1 MQIKCL
7 SAVAVV
13 AAAALFSGLAGA
25 QPADHSTASD
35 PGSSLVTRMMVFD
48 KNHDGKLTK
57 EEVTD
62 ERLHRLFDRADANS
76 DGVVT
81 REELVVLAEKFEAE
95 APQGGGPDGPGGPGG
110 PGGGPRGGP
119 GQDGRQGPGGG
130 DNGFHLVPRFI
141 ERQLNLSEDQQQQIA
156 QLEKETKA
164 KLERILKPD
173 QLKMLEQSR
182 PGMRQGGPGG
192 GQGRP
197 GDGGRQRPGGPQD
210 RQ

>member
-1 MQIKCL
+1 
-7 SAVAVV
+7 
-13 AAAALFSGLAGA
+13 
-25 QPADHSTASD
+25 
-35 PGSSLVTRMMVFD
+35 MMAFN

-81 REELVVLAEKFEAE
+81 REELVALAEKLEAE
-95 APQGGGPDGPGGPGG
+95 APQGGGPGGPAGPGGS
-110 PGGGPRGGP
+110 
-119 GQDGRQGPGGG
+119 GGG
-130 DNGFHLVPRFI
+130 DIGFHLIPRFI
-141 ERQLNLSEDQQQQIA
+141 ESQLKLSDDQRDQVGR
-156 QLEKETKA
+156 LEKETKA
-164 KLERILKPD
+164 KLEKILKPD
-173 QLKMLEQSR
+173 QLKVLEQAR

-197 GDGGRQRPGGPQD
+197 GDGGRQRPEGPQD